1 MSDSSFMRI
10 VPKARGNVSP
20 VVRRDDTG
28 MAPHAAGAYAPSEVV
43 FDFKNISW
51 RIDRDKFTVE
61 HTSGAHLF
69 HPLLAKVSHGCDPDG
84 RLDVRGRTMVAIRP
98 IAAGDR
104 IAVDYAATER
114 RISHPFACLC
124 RSANCRGRI
133 G

>member
-1 MSDSSFMRI
+1 MSGSSFLLV

-28 MAPHAAGAYAPSEVV
+28 LALYAGRAYAPGEVV

-51 RIDRDKFTVE
+51 STDRDKFTVE

-69 HPLLAKVSHGCDPDG
+69 HPLLAKSSHGCDPNG
-84 RLDVRGRTMVAIRP
+84 RLDIRGRVMVAIRP

-104 IAVDYAATER
+104 IAIDYAATER